1 LTGAGETGAHHLP
14 GSVPSSLLVHADGG
28 ARGNPGPAAYAAVI
42 HDVRTG
48 ELLAQR
54 AGAIGP
60 ATNNVA
66 EYRGL
71 IAGLTAC
78 AQIAPEAVI
87 EVRLDSRLVVE
98 QMSGR
103 WRIRDRRLQELAL
116 QARAIVPPDHV
127 QYTWIARAGNA
138 AADRLVNAA
147 LDGTLPA
154 GVLP

>member
-1 LTGAGETGAHHLP
+1 MDAPHAPDAPPLAAGST
-14 GSVPSSLLVHADGG
+14 LLVHADGG
-28 ARGNPGPAAYAAVI
+28 ARGNPGPAAYGAVV
-42 HDVRTG
+42 HDARTG
-48 ELLAQR
+48 VLLAER
-54 AGAIGP
+54 AAAIGT

-78 AQIAPEAVI
+78 AQLAPEAHI

-116 QARAIVPPDHV
+116 QARAIVPAV
-127 QYTWIARAGNA
+127 QVRYTWIARESNA
-138 AADRLVNAA
+138 QADRLVNAA
-147 LDGTLPA
+147 LDGTLA
-154 GVLP
+154 ATVLP